1 MVFVTMSML
10 LTMRRAVTLLTIP
23 NILTSS
29 RAVLAVWFA
38 LAAPHVSSSLVLP
51 VLFYGVF
58 TDLADG
64 FLARLLRCQTE
75 FGAKLD
81 PWCDAVFVVGLMIY
95 LIRVAGLG
103 FLPLVALLVRYL
115 VIALYHYDLL
125 LKGHDRLASVWSGKC
140 SSGMV
145 MALLVYYVAYVN
157 YVRFSLL
164 DQCAPVV
171 VVAAIL
177 VLLLSWYHYYMRY
190 LRLIHIPSQSSF

>member
-1 MVFVTMSML
+1 M
-10 LTMRRAVTLLTIP
+10 TLLTIP

-38 LAAPHVSSSLVLP
+38 LVAPHVSSAMVLP
-51 VLFYGVF
+51 LLLYGVF

-81 PWCDAVFVVGLMIY
+81 PWCDAIFVVGLMIY

-103 FLPLVALLVRYL
+103 FLPLMALLVRYL
-115 VIALYHYDLL
+115 VVALYHYDLL
-125 LKGHDRLASVWSGKC
+125 RKGHDRLASIWSGKC

-157 YVRFSLL
+157 HVRFSLL
-164 DQCAPVV
+164 DQCAPAVV
-171 VVAAIL
+171 VMAII
-177 VLLLSWYHYYMRY
+177 LLLSSWYHYYMRY
-190 LRLIHIPSQSSF
+190 LRLVYLPLQPSF